1 MSDDLATVSSSGYDD
16 DYYDYYDG
24 ALLGKSAGTSAGILR
39 RSTVSLI
46 FDMKVEL
53 SFELLFRKKCIR
65 LVKCELGK

>member
-16 DYYDYYDG
+16 DYYDYDDG

-39 RSTVSLI
+39 RSTTVSLSLI

-53 SFELLFRKKCIR
+53 SFELLLKYFFQT
-65 LVKCELGK
+65 